1 MIWGEAKITSNYREV
16 WVTKGKITVNVWRK
30 SEGNWFWFELARVGV
45 IGSQLHHAQK
55 QAK

>member
-1 MIWGEAKITSNYREV
+1 MYDGNPREIDF
-16 WVTKGKITVNVWRK
+16 G
-30 SEGNWFWFELARVGV
+30 SSYARVGV